1 MKQSTALQDAQPS
14 LDERTAIRERA
25 LRIVLAE
32 DDPEMR
38 RLVAWSLHQAGYDV
52 VECKDGLSLMRKLG
66 FLDPVKIP
74 QPVDLII
81 TDIRMPG
88 FTGFQVLESARE
100 FEEVPPIILISAFA
114 DEEAQERARRLG
126 AAALLSKPFDMS
138 ELLGRIKQLDP
149 PTFRLAAERARSTPS
164 APPDLPFPLEMTF
177 RHASGAEP
185 VKDLIGKL
193 AGKLSRFGARI
204 THCRVVV
211 DRLSHG
217 HPERH
222 SYEVGLVI
230 STPGQPIVVEHS
242 TGRNGDDE
250 NLYLALQIVFGV
262 ACRRLKQSRR
272 KRGDYA
278 GVRGRR
284 LPV

>member
-1 MKQSTALQDAQPS
+1 MKQRTALQDAQPS
-14 LDERTAIRERA
+14 RETRTTARERS

-38 RLVAWSLHQAGYDV
+38 RLIAWSLRKAGYDV
-52 VECKDGLSLMRKLG
+52 AECKDGLSLMRKLG
-66 FLDPVKIP
+66 FLDPIKVS
-74 QPVDLII
+74 QTVDLIV

-100 FEEVPPIILISAFA
+100 FEEGPPIILISAFA
-114 DEEAQERARRLG
+114 DEEAQERAERLG
-126 AAALLSKPFDMS
+126 AVALLSKPFDMS
-138 ELLGRIKQLDP
+138 ELLDWIERLDGP
-149 PTFRLAAERARSTPS
+149 GFHRVAERAES
-164 APPDLPFPLEMTF
+164 APPAAPDLPFPLEVTF
-177 RHASGAEP
+177 RHASGAAP

-193 AGKLSRFGARI
+193 AGKLSRFAPRI

-217 HPERH
+217 NPERH
-222 SYEVGLVI
+222 SYQVGLVI

-242 TGRNGDDE
+242 TGRNGDDQ
-250 NLYLALQIVFGV
+250 NLYLALQIAFGV